1 MKTTVKSVTNPYAR
15 EYMAAEFL
23 LKMIEK
29 YGQNIDISADLNPLP
44 ITLEEKSSEE
54 EWEEDER

>member
-1 MKTTVKSVTNPYAR
+1 MKTTVASVTNPYAR

-29 YGQNIDISADLNPLP
+29 YGQNIDISANLNPP
-44 ITLEEKSSEE
+44 PSASEEKSSEE
-54 EWEEDER
+54 GWEER

>member
-1 MKTTVKSVTNPYAR
+1 MKNTVASVTNPYAR

-29 YGQNIDISADLNPLP
+29 YGRNIDISTDLNLQSP
-44 ITLEEKSSEE
+44 TSEE
-54 EWEEDER
+54 EPSEEAWEER

>member
-1 MKTTVKSVTNPYAR
+1 MKNTVASVTNPYAR

-29 YGQNIDISADLNPLP
+29 YGRNIDISADLNPQP
-44 ITLEEKSSEE
+44 SASEEKSSEE
-54 EWEEDER
+54 EWEER

>member
-29 YGQNIDISADLNPLP
+29 YGHSIDISADLTSQPTTP
-44 ITLEEKSSEE
+44 EEKSSEVE
-54 EWEEDER
+54 

>member
-1 MKTTVKSVTNPYAR
+1 MKNTVASVTNPYAR

-29 YGQNIDISADLNPLP
+29 YGKNIDISSDLNPQP
-44 ITLEEKSSEE
+44 SASEEKSSEE
-54 EWEEDER
+54 EWEER

>member
-29 YGQNIDISADLNPLP
+29 YGQNIDISADLNPQP
-44 ITLEEKSSEE
+44 TTPEEEPSEV

>member
-44 ITLEEKSSEE
+44 TAPEEETSEV
-54 EWEEDER
+54 EWEEER